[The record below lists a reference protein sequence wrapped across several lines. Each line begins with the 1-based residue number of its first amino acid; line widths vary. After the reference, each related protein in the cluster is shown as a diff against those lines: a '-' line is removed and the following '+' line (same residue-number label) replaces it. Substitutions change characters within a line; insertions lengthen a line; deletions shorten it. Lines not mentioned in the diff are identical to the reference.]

1 MVIEKNG
8 CEIRNVDQWFEFAPP
23 KKGRKHW
30 VDGRSALE
38 CARAWCVDEL
48 GPQCPSELAALLATH
63 LDTNG
68 ATMASAEPECRIYFD
83 KLGGE
88 PRNADVAAIADHP
101 AGRLA
106 INIEAKADE
115 TFGDL
120 VRDVLQAA
128 VKKIANDERTN
139 SVIRIQQLASAI
151 LPPPTNATSHLGD
164 LRYQLLTG
172 IAGALAFAI
181 KAEANRAVFI
191 VHEFVTNR
199 TDDSRHQ
206 ANARDLDAFVARLTE
221 ARLSSL
227 PPGTLHGPFTVPGAD
242 LFPNPPALYIGK
254 AVRDLRR

>member
-1 MVIEKNG
+1 MVIVKNG
-8 CEIRNVDQWFEFAPP
+8 CEIRNVDQWFELAPP
-23 KKGRKHW
+23 KKGREHW

-38 CARAWCVDEL
+38 CARAWCADQL
-48 GPQCPSELAALLATH
+48 GPRCPSELADLIASH
-63 LDTNG
+63 PDTNG
-68 ATMASAEPECRIYFD
+68 AIFAIVEPECRVHFD

-88 PRNADVAAIADHP
+88 PRNADIVAIADHP

-115 TFGDL
+115 TFDDL

-139 SVIRIQQLASAI
+139 AVIRVQQLASSI
-151 LPPPTNATSHLGD
+151 LPPPTSGTAHLGD

-181 KAEANRAVFI
+181 KAEVNRAVFI
-191 VHEFVTNR
+191 VHEFVTNQ
-199 TDDSRHQ
+199 TNNSRLQ
-206 ANARDLDAFVARLTE
+206 ANADDLDAFVARLTN

-227 PPGTLHGPFTVPGAD
+227 PSGTLHGPFTVPGAS
-242 LFPNPPALYIGK
+242 LFPSPPVLYIGK
-254 AVRDLRR
+254 AVRKLRK